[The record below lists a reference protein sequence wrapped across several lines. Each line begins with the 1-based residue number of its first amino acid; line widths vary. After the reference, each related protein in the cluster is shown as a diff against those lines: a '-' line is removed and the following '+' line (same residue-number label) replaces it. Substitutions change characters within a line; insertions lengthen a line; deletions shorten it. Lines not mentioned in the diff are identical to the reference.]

1 MNKKLGLLLA
11 LLSLAGAGL
20 VRAGAEHQHIGH
32 QHAGHEH
39 AGHQHAGHEHVG
51 HRHGGHHHGR
61 MSKNE
66 RAALIAK
73 YHDVRKAEY
82 EHDVASGMYADLYK
96 SPAWPTAAQ
105 FFENK
110 DLLNVQAFYNYAQDC
125 YDSKGYSSG
134 KNVTNLFFGED
145 PLTAGNLFLASS
157 LLGRGANAI
166 DKIHVLDGVV
176 SAPAA
181 DQTIAFIG
189 KTEAYGLRFDFARYL
204 IAKSLAC
211 GIELPV
217 VYKRNKLDSKL
228 FSALGDSRDVAAAF
242 QNGLAAKGFAGKD
255 GFPTLG
261 GSAAGLGDVA
271 LFINGQFDS
280 KHFDKLVTGMRI
292 QFPTGKKASQF
303 KLWAPD
309 LGNGGFSEIAAYTNM
324 VVSYKQCLN
333 PHLSI
338 QGGFSLPAH
347 VDRRIPKIVTIP
359 VKAAGTLDVAADTAI
374 RSVVQATLGVVG
386 APGVPVA
393 YVIGDENHI
402 AAAALAAVVPGATAL
417 DLPSLPDPNANFVTA
432 VEHANNVIAGA
443 ISQEALA
450 IYRAALRAGI
460 PVSTLLNPDQKLAL
474 ANRIVIPARTGAAFA
489 ALSQYDSLVNNMGD
503 TVTTVKMIR
512 GPELKVRLG
521 NMVEHCFMRR
531 GFLDMF
537 YDLRIKGRDYISG
550 VSADDFNIELL
561 RKNSYQVEH
570 RLGLDY
576 SYQFDLFTRARL
588 GLAYTVAGKNV
599 PKALDLSG
607 SLNCAF

>member
-39 AGHQHAGHEHVG
+39 AGHQHVG

-61 MSKNE
+61 MSKHE

-73 YHDVRKAEY
+73 YHDVRKAEH

-110 DLLNVQAFYNYAQDC
+110 DFFNVSSFYNYAQDC

-134 KNVTNLFFGED
+134 SNITRLFFGEERNLAPRD
-145 PLTAGNLFLASS
+145 LFLASKLVEDGKAIINIDS
-157 LLGRGANAI
+157 RLAVPTNKNANPNDDAGT
-166 DKIHVLDGVV
+166 L
-176 SAPAA
+176 S
-181 DQTIAFIG
+181 FIG
-189 KTEAYGLRFDFARYL
+189 RTETYGLHFDFVRYL

-217 VYKRNKLDSKL
+217 LYRRNKLRSKQL
-228 FSALGDSRDVAAAF
+228 DDADNTPANIQLR
-242 QNGLAAKGFAGKD
+242 NGLEAKGFAGQD
-255 GFPTLG
+255 AGFLELG

-271 LFINGQFDS
+271 MFLNGQFDS
-280 KHFDKLVTGMRI
+280 KHFDKLVTGVRI

-303 KLWAPD
+303 KIWAPD

-347 VDRRIPKIVTIP
+347 VDRRIPKKLTITVDRATARQFAINTLVAKGINTITGGPGASEAPELVTYGTAVGIANGP
-359 VKAAGTLDVAADTAI
+359 AAIGAVANRVAAGATDAPNIADTRTKLGLVSGFQADIKTAI
-374 RSVVQATLGVVG
+374 GKLGSH
-386 APGVPVA
+386 VPISTV
-393 YVIGDENHI
+393 
-402 AAAALAAVVPGATAL
+402 LAA
-417 DLPSLPDPNANFVTA
+417 
-432 VEHANNVIAGA
+432 
-443 ISQEALA
+443 
-450 IYRAALRAGI
+450 
-460 PVSTLLNPDQKLAL
+460 DQKLAL
-474 ANRIVIPARTGAAFA
+474 ADKSSVWINSAAITDE
-489 ALSQYDSLVNNMGD
+489 YDSQVNNMGD